1 MLEIGSTFLSFMIT
15 YVVDCILFK
24 QLTNSRKK
32 LMTIRNIVLLVI
44 MSIISCF
51 IDINY
56 GDLPKLILSNIQTCV
71 LLKLVFGDSIFR
83 TITYASL
90 AYIISNATELV
101 FGLIFIVILKNDVS
115 YFTDNIVGYWFTNL
129 TITVSYFGCFFIPG
143 LKEIIKKIFTFDKEN
158 SVVELI
164 VLLIFIM
171 SLISSITYVII
182 IKLSSIQEQITYSL
196 VFIAFVYF
204 IGNFFYQRSKNGELK
219 KSYDYLLDYV
229 KEYEKA
235 LEEKSKAQHE
245 YKNQLSVIRGMANKD
260 NKKLHKYIDDMLE
273 VEENKEAHIL
283 NSLKPLPTGGL
294 KGLIYYKTASMLK
307 KNMEVH
313 VNVDSVLEN
322 GKYWDLCEKNL
333 HNISTIV
340 GVYLD
345 NAIEAAEKAE
355 KKFVIIDI
363 DADEENIIFSFSN
376 TYEGHIEVG
385 KMDKQGYS
393 TKGKSR
399 GYGLSL
405 VQDIL
410 NKSAYLK
417 QEREMNGIFYV
428 QKLIIQNKK

>member
-1 MLEIGSTFLSFMIT
+1 MLEIGSTFLSFMIG
-15 YVVDCILFK
+15 YIADCILFK
-24 QLTNSRKK
+24 KVVGISKK
-32 LMTIRNIVLLVI
+32 ILNLKNVI
-44 MSIISCF
+44 SIIFFSIISCF
-51 IDINY
+51 IDMNY
-56 GDLPKLILSNIQTCV
+56 SSLPRFVFADILICLLYKLIFDKSMTKSILFAIAVIVVSNMAEFIFA
-71 LLKLVFGDSIFR
+71 LVFIVGLKMDAMIF
-83 TITYASL
+83 TDGL
-90 AYIISNATELV
+90 LGNV
-101 FGLIFIVILKNDVS
+101 FGNLFITILYSCLLLIKPIKWIVQRSINFFNESAKTETVILLILTMFLLTGLTYPIIVVS
-115 YFTDNIVGYWFTNL
+115 
-129 TITVSYFGCFFIPG
+129 
-143 LKEIIKKIFTFDKEN
+143 
-158 SVVELI
+158 
-164 VLLIFIM
+164 
-171 SLISSITYVII
+171 SLRE
-182 IKLSSIQEQITYSL
+182 KITYSL
-196 VFIAFVYF
+196 IFIAFVYF

-313 VNVDSVLEN
+313 VNVDSALEN

-363 DADEENIIFSFSN
+363 DADEGNIIFSFSN

-410 NKSAYLK
+410 NKSTYLK

>member
-1 MLEIGSTFLSFMIT
+1 MLEVGSTFLSFMIT

-24 QLTNSRKK
+24 KLTNSSKK
-32 LMTIRNIVLLVI
+32 LVTIKNVLFLII
-44 MSIISCF
+44 MSMISCF
-51 IDINY
+51 IDVNY
-56 GDLPKLILSNIQTCV
+56 GDLPKLVFCNIQICILYKLIFDKAMLKSILFTMAIVIVSNIAE
-71 LLKLVFGDSIFR
+71 FIF
-83 TITYASL
+83 A
-90 AYIISNATELV
+90 
-101 FGLIFIVILKNDVS
+101 LIFIVGLNIDAS
-115 YFTDNIVGYWFTNL
+115 YFTTNIVGYW
-129 TITVSYFGCFFIPG
+129 IVSLSVTLLYYVI
-143 LKEIIKKIFTFDKEN
+143 LIIKPVEWIVQKSLNFFNESSKIETILLLLLVMF
-158 SVVELI
+158 LI
-164 VLLIFIM
+164 AG
-171 SLISSITYVII
+171 ITYPII
-182 IKLSSIQEQITYSL
+182 VVSSLREKITYSL

-219 KSYDYLLDYV
+219 KEYDYLLEYV

-235 LEEKSKAQHE
+235 LEDKSKAQHE
-245 YKNQLSVIRGMANKD
+245 YKNQLSVIRGMSNKN

-273 VEENKEAHIL
+273 VEENKEARIL

-313 VNVDSVLEN
+313 VNVDSILEN
-322 GKYWDLCEKNL
+322 DRYWDLCEKNL

-363 DADEENIIFSFSN
+363 DAEEENIIFSFSN

-410 NKSAYLK
+410 SKSTCLSQK
-417 QEREMNGIFYV
+417 REINGIFYV

>member
-56 GDLPKLILSNIQTCV
+56 GDLPKLIFCNIQICILYKLIFDMSMLKSILFTIAIIVVSNIAEFV
-71 LLKLVFGDSIFR
+71 FALVF
-83 TITYASL
+83 
-90 AYIISNATELV
+90 
-101 FGLIFIVILKNDVS
+101 IVGMNIDFS
-115 YFTDNIVGYWFTNL
+115 YFTANIIGYWIVNL
-129 TITVSYFGCFFIPG
+129 SITFLYYIFFI
-143 LKEIIKKIFTFDKEN
+143 IKPVKCVVQKVLNFFNEEYKIETILLLLL
-158 SVVELI
+158 VM
-164 VLLIFIM
+164 LLIAG
-171 SLISSITYVII
+171 ITYPII
-182 IKLSSIQEQITYSL
+182 VVSSLREKITYSF

-245 YKNQLSVIRGMANKD
+245 YKNQLSVIRGMANKN

-313 VNVDSVLEN
+313 VNVDSALEN

-363 DADEENIIFSFSN
+363 DADEGNIIFSFSN

-410 NKSAYLK
+410 NKSTYLK

>member
-1 MLEIGSTFLSFMIT
+1 MLEVSSAFLSFMIS
-15 YVVDCILFK
+15 YIADCIIFK
-24 QLTNSRKK
+24 KIVNLERKIID
-32 LMTIRNIVLLVI
+32 IRNIILLVI

-51 IDINY
+51 IDMNY
-56 GDLPKLILSNIQTCV
+56 GDLPKLLFFNMQVC
-71 LLKLVFGDSIFR
+71 LLYKLVFDTPMLKAILFTIAVIMTSNVIELTFAFIIEIILNMDMTFFMDDVVGSMIGNFIV
-83 TITYASL
+83 TVLYCFILLLKPLKWIVQKCINSYSNSKLEIMLLLIIITLLIAAITYP
-90 AYIISNATELV
+90 IIV
-101 FGLIFIVILKNDVS
+101 VS
-115 YFTDNIVGYWFTNL
+115 TL
-129 TITVSYFGCFFIPG
+129 RE
-143 LKEIIKKIFTFDKEN
+143 K
-158 SVVELI
+158 
-164 VLLIFIM
+164 
-171 SLISSITYVII
+171 
-182 IKLSSIQEQITYSL
+182 ITYSL
-196 VFIAFVYF
+196 IFISFVYF

-219 KSYDYLLDYV
+219 KAYDYLLDYV

-245 YKNQLSVIRGMANKD
+245 YKNQLSVIRGMAN
-260 NKKLHKYIDDMLE
+260 NKRLHKYIDDMLE

-313 VNVDSVLEN
+313 VNVDSILEN
-322 GKYWDLCEKNL
+322 KEYWDLCEKNL
-333 HNISTIV
+333 HSISTIV

-345 NAIEAAEKAE
+345 NAIEAAERAD

-363 DADEENIIFSFSN
+363 DAEGENIIFSFSN

-405 VQDIL
+405 VQDL
-410 NKSAYLK
+410 LSKNAYLSQK
-417 QEREMNGIFYV
+417 REINGIFYV

>member
-1 MLEIGSTFLSFMIT
+1 MLEVGSTFLSFMIG
-15 YVVDCILFK
+15 YVADCILFK
-24 QLTNSRKK
+24 KIVGISKK
-32 LMTIRNIVLLVI
+32 VLNMKNMILI
-44 MSIISCF
+44 MFISIISCF
-51 IDINY
+51 IDMNY
-56 GDLPKLILSNIQTCV
+56 SSLPRFVFADILMCLLYKLIFDKSMSKSILFAIAII
-71 LLKLVFGDSIFR
+71 VFSSIAEF
-83 TITYASL
+83 
-90 AYIISNATELV
+90 V
-101 FGLIFIVILKNDVS
+101 FALIFILGLRIDVVF
-115 YFTDNIVGYWFTNL
+115 FTDDMLGNVLGNFII
-129 TITVSYFGCFFIPG
+129 TILYSLLLLIKPFKWIIQKSLNFFD
-143 LKEIIKKIFTFDKEN
+143 E
-158 SVVELI
+158 SARVETI
-164 VLLIFIM
+164 VLLILTMFLFTGLTYPIIVVS
-171 SLISSITYVII
+171 SLRE
-182 IKLSSIQEQITYSL
+182 KITYSL

-219 KSYDYLLDYV
+219 KEYDYLLEYV

-235 LEEKSKAQHE
+235 LEDKSKAQHE
-245 YKNQLSVIRGMANKD
+245 YKNQLSVIRGMSNKN

-273 VEENKEAHIL
+273 VEENKEARIL

-313 VNVDSVLEN
+313 VNVDSILEN
-322 GKYWDLCEKNL
+322 DRYWDLCEKNL

-363 DADEENIIFSFSN
+363 DAEEENIIFSFSN

-410 NKSAYLK
+410 SKSTCLSQK
-417 QEREMNGIFYV
+417 REINGIFYV